1 MVVRLLMVAVLLA
14 IVSAFTMPETLL
26 TRAMLSV
33 VLATAVLGAAIFTSS
48 YALARFARLLRPLLV
63 LALLAPAIWMALQL
77 VPIPVRGL
85 GNPIWATA
93 SAALN
98 EPLAERL
105 TVDVRATILA
115 ATHYSAVVALA
126 LLSAVVAL
134 DRQRAAQLLDML
146 VLTTTF
152 VCAYSI
158 WRYTGGLDAS
168 SPSESALT
176 VTNGAVPAV
185 LGLLL
190 CAAMVVRTINQ
201 IRRVRKPSGFAP
213 GPITKL
219 SLALLAMLICLVAI
233 LVRSS
238 SSIAIAALLGTG
250 LLFSVFAI
258 RKWFYRIWGTTG
270 VLATAAVVFLA
281 SLTFVPMKKNADLTI
296 ALSMQNH
303 AATERMLQD
312 AGLAGSGAG
321 AYAVLLPIHR
331 DMGTLALRER
341 PTAAA
346 AIAIEM
352 GRTFLGGLLIVAVLG
367 ACTLFRRS
375 LLRGYD
381 YVYAALGAGASVSI
395 AVLAL
400 VEDGILDFGASLLA
414 AALYGLAFAKSQ
426 PSTAG
431 EITYSGSPTNGA
443 DGQDFTGPPMHSS
456 AFGNAWTRL
465 ALGAVAIV
473 LVAQS
478 AWLLTNRWYQ
488 GGLPIG
494 SPAISDTLFQTISR
508 AALNPLARDNGLR
521 ERKLAAAAKAETD
534 ETEAPNQQ
542 GRVQRTALNV
552 FSDPLRYSPMRSDLW
567 LMLAAMSKEYQS
579 TPYDVIAL
587 LKLSYYTAPND
598 LDLLPLR
605 LSVALGTSAA
615 ISEPELRELIRRDV
629 KIAVTDRPALKP
641 AIAAAYQSASVDG
654 KTFADSLM
662 SELDPGYLQNMRVRR
677 P

>member
-1 MVVRLLMVAVLLA
+1 MVVRLLMVAVFLA
-14 IVSAFTMPETLL
+14 IVSAFAMPETLL
-26 TRAMLSV
+26 TRAALSA

-48 YALARFARLLRPLLV
+48 HAIVRFAQLLRPLLV
-63 LALLAPAIWMALQL
+63 LTLLAPALWMALQL

-93 SAALN
+93 SVALN

-105 TVDVRATILA
+105 TVDIRATMLA
-115 ATHYSAVVALA
+115 AAHYSAVVALA

-134 DRQRAAQLLDML
+134 DRQRAAQLLEAL

-158 WRYTGGLDAS
+158 WRYIGGLDAS
-168 SPSESALT
+168 SPNESALT
-176 VTNGAVPAV
+176 ATNGAVPAV
-185 LGLLL
+185 LGLVL
-190 CAAMVVRTINQ
+190 CAAMVVRTIDQ

-213 GPITKL
+213 APITKL

-250 LLFSVFAI
+250 LLFTVFTI
-258 RKWFYRIWGTTG
+258 RKWFYRIWGMAG

-281 SLTFVPMKKNADLTI
+281 SLTFVPMKKNTDLTI
-296 ALSMQNH
+296 ALSMQDH

-331 DMGTLALRER
+331 DMGTMALRER

-352 GRTFLGGLLIVAVLG
+352 GRTFLVGLLIVVVL
-367 ACTLFRRS
+367 AAATLFSRS

-381 YVYAALGAGASVSI
+381 YVYAAQGAAASVSI

-400 VEDGILDFGASLLA
+400 VEDGILDLGASLLA
-414 AALYGLAFAKSQ
+414 AVLYGLAFAQSP

-431 EITYSGSPTNGA
+431 EITYSGSPTAGTN
-443 DGQDFTGPPMHSS
+443 DRDSTGLTTHAS
-456 AFGNAWTRL
+456 ASGSASTRL
-465 ALGAVAIV
+465 ALGALAIV

-478 AWLLTNRWYQ
+478 AWLLTDRRYQ
-488 GGLPIG
+488 GSLPIG
-494 SPAISDTLFQTISR
+494 SPAIGDTLFETISR
-508 AALNPLARDNGLR
+508 AAPNPPARDNGLR
-521 ERKLAAAAKAETD
+521 ERQLAAAATVDTD

-542 GRVQRTALNV
+542 GRTRRSSLNV
-552 FSDPLRYSPMRSDLW
+552 FAESLHSSPMRSDLW
-567 LMLAAMSKEYQS
+567 LMLAAMSKEYQL
-579 TPYDVIAL
+579 TTYDVVAL

-615 ISEPELRELIRRDV
+615 IREPELRELIKRDV
-629 KIAVTDRPALKP
+629 KIAVTNRPALKP
-641 AIAAAYQSASVDG
+641 AVAAAYRSASVDG
-654 KTFADSLM
+654 RTFADSLL
-662 SELDPGYLQNMRVRR
+662 SELDPSYLQSMRVRR

>member
-14 IVSAFTMPETLL
+14 IVSAFAMPETLL
-26 TRAMLSV
+26 TRAALSS
-33 VLATAVLGAAIFTSS
+33 VLATAVFGAAIFTSS
-48 YALARFARLLRPLLV
+48 PAIARFARLLRPLLV
-63 LALLAPAIWMALQL
+63 LTLLAPAIWMALQL
-77 VPIPVRGL
+77 APIPVRGL
-85 GNPIWATA
+85 GNPIWAAA
-93 SAALN
+93 SVALN

-105 TVDVRATILA
+105 TVDIRATMLA

-134 DRQRAAQLLDML
+134 DRQRAAQLLEAL
-146 VLTTTF
+146 VLTTMF

-158 WRYTGGLDAS
+158 WRYIGGVDAS
-168 SPSESALT
+168 PPNESALT
-176 VTNGAVPAV
+176 ATNGAVPAV
-185 LGLLL
+185 LGLVL
-190 CAAMVVRTINQ
+190 CAAMVVRTIDQ

-213 GPITKL
+213 APITKL
-219 SLALLAMLICLVAI
+219 SLALLAMLICLTAI

-250 LLFSVFAI
+250 LLFTVFAI
-258 RKWFYRIWGTTG
+258 RKWFYRIWGMAG

-281 SLTFVPMKKNADLTI
+281 SLTFVPMKKNTDLTI
-296 ALSMQNH
+296 ALSMQDH

-321 AYAVLLPIHR
+321 AYAILLPIHR
-331 DMGTLALRER
+331 DMGTMALRER

-352 GRTFLGGLLIVAVLG
+352 GRTFLAGLSIVVVLAAV
-367 ACTLFRRS
+367 TLFSRS

-381 YVYAALGAGASVSI
+381 YVYAATGAAASVSI

-414 AALYGLAFAKSQ
+414 AALYGLAFAQSP

-431 EITYSGSPTNGA
+431 EITYSGSPTNGTNVR
-443 DGQDFTGPPMHSS
+443 DSTGLPMHAS
-456 AFGNAWTRL
+456 ASGSASTRL
-465 ALGAVAIV
+465 ALGALAIV

-478 AWLLTNRWYQ
+478 AWLLTDRRYQ
-488 GGLPIG
+488 GSLPIG
-494 SPAISDTLFQTISR
+494 SPAIGGTLFETISR
-508 AALNPLARDNGLR
+508 AAPNPPARDNGLR
-521 ERKLAAAAKAETD
+521 ERQLAAAATVDTD

-542 GRVQRTALNV
+542 GRTRRSSLNV
-552 FSDPLRYSPMRSDLW
+552 FAESLRSSPMRSDLW
-567 LMLAAMSKEYQS
+567 LMLAAMSKEHQS
-579 TPYDVIAL
+579 TTYDVVAL

-605 LSVALGTSAA
+605 VSVALGTSAA
-615 ISEPELRELIRRDV
+615 IREPELLELIKRDV
-629 KIAVTDRPALKP
+629 KIAVTNRPALKP
-641 AIAAAYQSASVDG
+641 AIAAAYRSASVDG
-654 KTFADSLM
+654 RTFADSLL
-662 SELDPGYLQNMRVRR
+662 SELDPSYLQSIRVRR

>member
-1 MVVRLLMVAVLLA
+1 MVVRLLMVAVLLT

-26 TRAMLSV
+26 TRAILSS

-48 YALARFARLLRPLLV
+48 PAIARFAQLLRPLLV
-63 LALLAPAIWMALQL
+63 LTLLAPAIWMALQL

-93 SAALN
+93 SVALN

-105 TVDVRATILA
+105 TVDIRATMLA
-115 ATHYSAVVALA
+115 AAHYSAVVALA

-134 DRQRAAQLLDML
+134 DRQRAAQLLEAL

-158 WRYTGGLDAS
+158 WRYIGGLDAS
-168 SPSESALT
+168 SPNESALT
-176 VTNGAVPAV
+176 ATNGAVPAV
-185 LGLLL
+185 LGLVL
-190 CAAMVVRTINQ
+190 CAAMVVRTIDQ

-213 GPITKL
+213 APITKL

-250 LLFSVFAI
+250 LLFTVFTI
-258 RKWFYRIWGTTG
+258 RKWFYRIWGMAG

-281 SLTFVPMKKNADLTI
+281 SLTFVPMKKNTDLTI
-296 ALSMQNH
+296 ALSMQDH

-331 DMGTLALRER
+331 DMGTMALRER

-352 GRTFLGGLLIVAVLG
+352 GRTFLVGLLIVVVL
-367 ACTLFRRS
+367 AAATLFSRS

-381 YVYAALGAGASVSI
+381 YVYAAQGAAASVSI

-400 VEDGILDFGASLLA
+400 VEDGILDLGASLLA
-414 AALYGLAFAKSQ
+414 AVLYGLAFAQSP

-431 EITYSGSPTNGA
+431 EITYSGSPTAGTN
-443 DGQDFTGPPMHSS
+443 DRDSTGLTTHAS
-456 AFGNAWTRL
+456 ASGSASTRL
-465 ALGAVAIV
+465 ALGALAIV

-478 AWLLTNRWYQ
+478 AWLLTDRRYQ
-488 GGLPIG
+488 GSLPIG
-494 SPAISDTLFQTISR
+494 SPAIGDTLFETISR
-508 AALNPLARDNGLR
+508 AAPNPPARDNGLR
-521 ERKLAAAAKAETD
+521 ERQLAAAATVDTD

-542 GRVQRTALNV
+542 GRTRRSSLNV
-552 FSDPLRYSPMRSDLW
+552 FAESLRCSPMRSDLW

-579 TPYDVIAL
+579 TTYDVVAL

-615 ISEPELRELIRRDV
+615 IREPELRELIKRDV
-629 KIAVTDRPALKP
+629 KIAVTNRPALKP
-641 AIAAAYQSASVDG
+641 AVAAAYRSASVDG
-654 KTFADSLM
+654 RTFADSLL
-662 SELDPGYLQNMRVRR
+662 SELDPSYLQSMRVRR

>member
-1 MVVRLLMVAVLLA
+1 MVVRLLMVALFLA
-14 IVSAFTMPETLL
+14 IVSAFAMPETLL
-26 TRAMLSV
+26 TRATLSA

-48 YALARFARLLRPLLV
+48 RAIVRFAQLLRPLLV
-63 LALLAPAIWMALQL
+63 LTLLAPAIWMALQL
-77 VPIPVRGL
+77 VPIPIRGL

-93 SAALN
+93 SIALN

-105 TVDVRATILA
+105 TVDVRATMLA
-115 ATHYSAVVALA
+115 ATHYSAVIALA

-134 DRQRAAQLLDML
+134 DRQRAAQLLDGL

-158 WRYTGGLDAS
+158 WRYTGGLDAFS
-168 SPSESALT
+168 RNESALT
-176 VTNGAVPAV
+176 ATNGAVPAV

-190 CAAMVVRTINQ
+190 SAAMVVRTIDQ
-201 IRRVRKPSGFAP
+201 IRRVRKPSGFALAP
-213 GPITKL
+213 VTKL

-238 SSIAIAALLGTG
+238 SSIAIAALLGAG
-250 LLFSVFAI
+250 LLFTVFAI
-258 RKWFYRIWGTTG
+258 RKWFYRIWGMAG

-281 SLTFVPMKKNADLTI
+281 SLTFVPMKKNTDLTV
-296 ALSMQNH
+296 ALSMQDH
-303 AATERMLQD
+303 TATERMLQD

-331 DMGTLALRER
+331 DIGTMALRER

-352 GRTFLGGLLIVAVLG
+352 GRTFLVGLLIVAVLV
-367 ACTLFRRS
+367 AATLFSRS

-381 YVYAALGAGASVSI
+381 YVYAATGAAASVAM

-414 AALYGLAFAKSQ
+414 AVLYGLAFAQSP

-431 EITYSGSPTNGA
+431 EITYSGSPNGA
-443 DGQDFTGPPMHSS
+443 NNRDSTGLPMRAGASGS
-456 AFGNAWTRL
+456 ASTRL
-465 ALGAVAIV
+465 ALGALAIV

-478 AWLLTNRWYQ
+478 AWLLTDRRYQ
-488 GGLPIG
+488 GSLPIG
-494 SPAISDTLFQTISR
+494 SPAISDSLFGTISR
-508 AALNPLARDNGLR
+508 AASNPPARDNGVR
-521 ERKLAAAAKAETD
+521 ERQLAAAAKIETD
-534 ETEAPNQQ
+534 ETDAPGQQ
-542 GRVQRTALNV
+542 GRTRRSALNV
-552 FSDPLRYSPMRSDLW
+552 FAEPLRYSPMRSDLW

-579 TPYDVIAL
+579 TTYDAVAL

-615 ISEPELRELIRRDV
+615 IREPELRELIKRDI

-641 AIAAAYQSASVDG
+641 AIAAAYRSASVDG
-654 KTFADSLM
+654 RTFADSLL
-662 SELDPGYLQNMRVRR
+662 SELDPSYLQSMGVRR

>member
-1 MVVRLLMVAVLLA
+1 MVVRLLMVAVFLA
-14 IVSAFTMPETLL
+14 IVSAFAMPETLL
-26 TRAMLSV
+26 TRAALSS
-33 VLATAVLGAAIFTSS
+33 VLATAMLGAAIFTSPP
-48 YALARFARLLRPLLV
+48 AIARFAQLLRPLLM
-63 LALLAPAIWMALQL
+63 LTLLAPAIWMALQL

-85 GNPIWATA
+85 GNPIWAAA
-93 SAALN
+93 SVALN

-105 TVDVRATILA
+105 TVDVRATMLA
-115 ATHYSAVVALA
+115 ATQYSAVVALA

-134 DRQRAAQLLDML
+134 DRQRAAQLLDAL

-158 WRYTGGLDAS
+158 WRYIGGFDAS
-168 SPSESALT
+168 SPNESALT
-176 VTNGAVPAV
+176 ATNGAVPAV
-185 LGLLL
+185 LGLVL
-190 CAAMVVRTINQ
+190 CAAIVVRTIDQ

-213 GPITKL
+213 APITKL

-250 LLFSVFAI
+250 LLFTVFAI
-258 RKWFYRIWGTTG
+258 RKWFYRIWGMAG

-281 SLTFVPMKKNADLTI
+281 SLTFVPMKKNTDLTI
-296 ALSMQNH
+296 ALSMQDH

-331 DMGTLALRER
+331 DMGTMALRER

-352 GRTFLGGLLIVAVLG
+352 GRTFLVGLLIVVVL
-367 ACTLFRRS
+367 AAATLFSRS

-381 YVYAALGAGASVSI
+381 YVYAAQGAAASVSI

-400 VEDGILDFGASLLA
+400 VEDGILDLGASLLA
-414 AALYGLAFAKSQ
+414 AVLYGLAFAQSP

-431 EITYSGSPTNGA
+431 EITYSGSPTAGTN
-443 DGQDFTGPPMHSS
+443 DRDSTGLTTHAS
-456 AFGNAWTRL
+456 ASGSASTRL
-465 ALGAVAIV
+465 ALGALAIV

-478 AWLLTNRWYQ
+478 AWLLTDRRYQ
-488 GGLPIG
+488 GSLPIG
-494 SPAISDTLFQTISR
+494 SPAIGDTLFETISR
-508 AALNPLARDNGLR
+508 AAPNPPARDNGLR
-521 ERKLAAAAKAETD
+521 ERQLAAAATVDTD

-542 GRVQRTALNV
+542 GRTRRSSLNV
-552 FSDPLRYSPMRSDLW
+552 FAESLHYSPMRSDLW
-567 LMLAAMSKEYQS
+567 LMLAAMSKEYQL
-579 TPYDVIAL
+579 TTYDVVAL

-615 ISEPELRELIRRDV
+615 IREPELRELIKRDV
-629 KIAVTDRPALKP
+629 KIAVTNRPALKP
-641 AIAAAYQSASVDG
+641 AVAAAYRSASVDG
-654 KTFADSLM
+654 RTFADSLL
-662 SELDPGYLQNMRVRR
+662 SELDPSYLQSMRVRR

>member
-1 MVVRLLMVAVLLA
+1 MVVRLLMVAVFLA
-14 IVSAFTMPETLL
+14 IVSAFAMPETLL
-26 TRAMLSV
+26 TRAALSS

-48 YALARFARLLRPLLV
+48 PAIARFAQLLRPLLV
-63 LALLAPAIWMALQL
+63 LTLLAPAIWMALQL

-85 GNPIWATA
+85 GNPIWAAA
-93 SAALN
+93 SVALN

-105 TVDVRATILA
+105 TVDIRATMLA

-134 DRQRAAQLLDML
+134 DRQRAAQLLEAL
-146 VLTTTF
+146 ALTTTF
-152 VCAYSI
+152 VCTYSI
-158 WRYTGGLDAS
+158 WRYIGGMDAS
-168 SPSESALT
+168 SPNESALT
-176 VTNGAVPAV
+176 ATNGAVPAV
-185 LGLLL
+185 LGLVL
-190 CAAMVVRTINQ
+190 CAAMVVRTIDQ

-213 GPITKL
+213 APITKL
-219 SLALLAMLICLVAI
+219 SLALLAMLTCLVAI

-250 LLFSVFAI
+250 LLFTVFAI
-258 RKWFYRIWGTTG
+258 RKWFYRIWGMAG

-281 SLTFVPMKKNADLTI
+281 SLTFVPMKKNTDLTI
-296 ALSMQNH
+296 AVSMQDH

-312 AGLAGSGAG
+312 TGLAGSGAG
-321 AYAVLLPIHR
+321 AYAILLPIHR
-331 DMGTLALRER
+331 DMGTMALRER

-352 GRTFLGGLLIVAVLG
+352 GRTFLAGLSIVIVL
-367 ACTLFRRS
+367 AAATLFSRS

-381 YVYAALGAGASVSI
+381 YVYAASGAAASVSI

-414 AALYGLAFAKSQ
+414 AALYGLAFAQSP

-431 EITYSGSPTNGA
+431 EITYSGSPTNGTNVR
-443 DGQDFTGPPMHSS
+443 DSTGLPMHAS
-456 AFGNAWTRL
+456 ASGSASTRL
-465 ALGAVAIV
+465 ALGALAIA

-478 AWLLTNRWYQ
+478 AWLLTDRRYH
-488 GGLPIG
+488 GGSAAIG
-494 SPAISDTLFQTISR
+494 DTLFETISR
-508 AALNPLARDNGLR
+508 AAPNPPARDNGLR
-521 ERKLAAAAKAETD
+521 ERQLAAAAAVDTD

-542 GRVQRTALNV
+542 GRTGRSSLNI
-552 FSDPLRYSPMRSDLW
+552 FAESLRSSPMRSDLW

-579 TPYDVIAL
+579 TTYDVVAL

-615 ISEPELRELIRRDV
+615 IREPELRELIKRDV
-629 KIAVTDRPALKP
+629 KIAVTNRPALKP
-641 AIAAAYQSASVDG
+641 AIAAAYQAASVDG
-654 KTFADSLM
+654 RTFADSLL
-662 SELDPGYLQNMRVRR
+662 SELDPSYLQSMRLRR